1 MDVLWCAEGLT
12 SVFVGCMAV
21 LPQKGSVCG
30 QMSLYYAGSDN
41 DEGVI
46 VMDTTMVT

>member
-41 DEGVI
+41 HEGVI